1 MVNKR
6 GSSLKRLSSSS
17 SRRQSWSRITLL
29 TISTLP
35 TPECRISSHFFI
47 FKCFSVIP
55 NFYFFRF
62 SFPPPLS
69 STLSSPFGNDI
80 SSHFLSPLTFP
91 RNLTKTYLDIRRDGK
106 DLHPLCYSEGI
117 SILKFMFFSSG
128 KFSWNIDLTIER
140 KKESEVAQLCPTL
153 CDLMDSSRGRRT
165 HQAPPSMEF
174 SKQEYWSGLP
184 FPSPGDLS
192 DPGIEPGPATLQAD
206 ALLVIPLSI
215 LSQTFLI

>member
-1 MVNKR
+1 MPAFWGLLHFK
-6 GSSLKRLSSSS
+6 SSSNYS
-17 SRRQSWSRITLL
+17 SASTWLTSEAAAAADRAGVESSS
-29 TISTLP
+29 TISTFP
-35 TPECRISSHFFI
+35 TPECRISSGVFI

-55 NFYFFRF
+55 NFYFFR
-62 SFPPPLS
+62 SPFPPPLS

-140 KKESEVAQLCPTL
+140 KKVKSLSCVQL
-153 CDLMDSSRGRRT
+153 
-165 HQAPPSMEF
+165 F
-174 SKQEYWSGLP
+174 
-184 FPSPGDLS
+184 
-192 DPGIEPGPATLQAD
+192 ATLWTPPGGGEPTR
-206 ALLVIPLSI
+206 LLHPWNFLSKN
-215 LSQTFLI
+215 SGVGCHFLLQGIFLTQG